1 MDLFVDIKL
10 REFTKELWLFG
21 RKGYIMEINGV
32 HRLENGRAGSGGQSQ
47 QAAGAD
53 GNQMSFERLLRQQAG
68 GDGLS
73 FSKHAAKRMNERGL
87 AFDSQLMSNLEHA
100 VEDARKKGARDVAV
114 IGAQGVFIVNVPNN
128 TVVTTM
134 SQSDMKERV
143 FTNIDS
149 AVLM

>member
-1 MDLFVDIKL
+1 
-10 REFTKELWLFG
+10 
-21 RKGYIMEINGV
+21 MEINGV
-32 HRLENGRAGSGGQSQ
+32 HRLEDGRTQT
-47 QAAGAD
+47 
-53 GNQMSFERLLRQQAG
+53 GNQNQPTAGTEGNQLSFDKLLQQQAG
-68 GDGLS
+68 RDGLN
-73 FSKHAAKRMNERGL
+73 FSKHAAKRMNERGM
-87 AFDSQLMSNLEHA
+87 AFDSQLMSNLESA